1 MLLVRGAMAPLSWHR
16 PLSRKRLCLLTK
28 SFVIAKQTEFAPNLM
43 ICGSYGSMAVS
54 ALHTNELFREFAKRT
69 APMVPARLQRRDQLR
84 SASKQKASRNRC
96 KESLCL
102 PEPESKDAISFGGSD
117 GCKGATQNICVT
129 SSKLVRGRTLKKKSP
144 HSHHGSSPLLR
155 ESERWYQPTR
165 QLSRPRLSKHT

>member
-1 MLLVRGAMAPLSWHR
+1 
-16 PLSRKRLCLLTK
+16 
-28 SFVIAKQTEFAPNLM
+28 M
-43 ICGSYGSMAVS
+43 ICGSYGSMAPQPS
-54 ALHTNELFREFAKRT
+54 IQMNSSFEEFVKRT

-129 SSKLVRGRTLKKKSP
+129 SSKLVRGRTHKKSP

-165 QLSRPRLSKHT
+165 QLSRPRLSKHTEHVRQLPG